1 VLRSLKFACLLVL
14 LIVPACRD
22 KLPAHT
28 LTPVKSP
35 PALVTPS
42 PAASVPDPA
51 SSQTPTSPLAPLATL
66 PLPVAAPSPT
76 ASSTSPS
83 LPAVI
88 TVSNT
93 ASLMEAARVVF
104 SPWDQV
110 LALAWSPGGEILAA
124 SAGEN
129 LHLLELPGLAERMHI
144 ELGVNAPGLAFSPEG
159 QFLASGD
166 RNGSLRTWRV
176 ATGELLLEI
185 QAHQKP
191 MSSATYSPDGQ
202 ILASA
207 GYDAVARLWDSS
219 SGEKLNEMIGGTFA
233 IPAIAFTP
241 DGASLAIVNGEVIRL
256 RDVASTRFV
265 RTIVGEAPFFSI
277 AFSPDGQLLA
287 SGDVA
292 NTIRLW
298 DMGGQTSP
306 ATEVRESR
314 QTLLGHSGRTGRPE
328 ALVWQLAFSPDGN
341 LLASAG
347 GDATVR
353 VWQVDS
359 GRLLT
364 TLSGH
369 TAAVTS
375 VGFSPD
381 GRWLSSGGLD
391 GTVILWSA
399 APWDS

>member
-1 VLRSLKFACLLVL
+1 VISA
-14 LIVPACRD
+14 AN
-22 KLPAHT
+22 AGS
-28 LTPVKSP
+28 LTP
-35 PALVTPS
+35 
-42 PAASVPDPA
+42 
-51 SSQTPTSPLAPLATL
+51 
-66 PLPVAAPSPT
+66 
-76 ASSTSPS
+76 
-83 LPAVI
+83 
-88 TVSNT
+88 
-93 ASLMEAARVVF
+93 AARLNF

-110 LALAWSPGGEILAA
+110 LALAWSPDGNILAA

-129 LHLLELPGLAERMHI
+129 LHILEVPDLAERMLI
-144 ELGVNAPGLAFSPEG
+144 ELQVNAPGLAFSPEG
-159 QFLASGD
+159 EFLASGD

-176 ATGELLLEI
+176 ETGELLLEI

-191 MSSATYSPDGQ
+191 MSSTMYSPDGR

-219 SGEKLNEMIGGTFA
+219 NGEKLNEMIGGTFA

-241 DGASLAIVNGEVIRL
+241 DGASIAIVNGEVIRL
-256 RDVASTRFV
+256 RDVATTRFV

-277 AFSPDGQLLA
+277 AFSPDGRLLA